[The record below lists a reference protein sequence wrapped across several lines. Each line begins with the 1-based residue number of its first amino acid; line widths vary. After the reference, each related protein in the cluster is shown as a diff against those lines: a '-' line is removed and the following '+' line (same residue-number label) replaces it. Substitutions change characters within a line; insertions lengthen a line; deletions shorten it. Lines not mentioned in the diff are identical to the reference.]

1 MSDRP
6 DQDHPFIIRSRRSR
20 LFKKADDNHVPL
32 KTILT
37 TVLVVALTFVVG
49 KVLYRLRD
57 VLLLMLVGGFIALL
71 LNPLVNLLQ
80 RWKLP
85 RRGAAVFVVV
95 FVAVLAFIGLA
106 VAFGYPLVNSTTH
119 LAERLA
125 VHREEGRAQ
134 SRVARPPSCTGT
146 T

>member
-1 MSDRP
+1 MAEVPDRRRAP
-6 DQDHPFIIRSRRSR
+6 RSRSSR
-20 LFKKADDNHVPL
+20 LFKKADDYNVPL
-32 KTILT
+32 RTILT
-37 TVLVVALTFVVG
+37 TALVVVLVFMLG

-80 RWKLP
+80 HWKLP

-106 VAFGYPLVNSTTH
+106 VAFGYPLINSTTH
-119 LAERLA
+119 LANAL
-125 VHREEGRAQ
+125 
-134 SRVARPPSCTGT
+134 PSIVKKAEH
-146 T
+146 